1 MSLPGRPKG
10 EFREAQPEGTPWS
23 ADPAPTAPASSGGT
37 TWSRHRLR
45 LLMAAVVALLALA
58 LWNPHLPG
66 QRSVQELMVVIDV
79 TQSMGAT
86 DQWLPDARGAQHA
99 ASRLQFTKAVLAQAL
114 DDLPCGTRVGWGV
127 FTEHRSFVLM
137 APVEVCGAYSELRSS
152 LADIDY
158 RMAWT
163 GNSEVA
169 KGLDSALRLLH
180 DLKAR
185 PALVFVTD
193 GHEAPPVHPKYRPG
207 FHVDRGAIKGLLV
220 GVGGEALVPIPLIDP
235 RGKVVGQWGAKD
247 VMQVDSRTAA
257 RESAPD
263 DHAIE
268 GWSGSGSLPGATPG
282 REHLSALR
290 EVYLQELA
298 EETGLQY
305 LRLRDARHL
314 SEALVQPEFSR
325 QDASTVPLRWP
336 LALAA
341 LILLVGL
348 YRPWQTLHH
357 VWLRERS
364 RREAASAIPPRAARA
379 SRHGVGLPPAA
390 MRPHR

>member
-1 MSLPGRPKG
+1 
-10 EFREAQPEGTPWS
+10 
-23 ADPAPTAPASSGGT
+23 
-37 TWSRHRLR
+37 
-45 LLMAAVVALLALA
+45 
-58 LWNPHLPG
+58 
-66 QRSVQELMVVIDV
+66 VQELMVVIDV

-99 ASRLQFTKAVLAQAL
+99 ATRLQFTKVLLARAL

-152 LADIDY
+152 LVDIDF

-180 DLKAR
+180 GLKAA

-193 GHEAPPVHPKYRPG
+193 GHEAPPIHPQYRPG
-207 FHVDRGAIKGLLV
+207 FHVERGAVRGLLV

-257 RESAPD
+257 RQAAPG
-263 DHAIE
+263 DHAEE
-268 GWSGSGSLPGATPG
+268 GWTGAAAMPGATPG

-290 EVYLQELA
+290 ESYLQMLA

-305 LRLRDARHL
+305 LRLRDAGQL
-314 SEALVQPEFSR
+314 AAALVQPALSR
-325 QDASTVPLRWP
+325 VEASTVPLRWP

-341 LILLVGL
+341 LVLLVAL
-348 YRPWQTLHH
+348 YRPWPTLRHAWQRRQARH
-357 VWLRERS
+357 ARTALPGGALRRAQAAGGLP
-364 RREAASAIPPRAARA
+364 AAS
-379 SRHGVGLPPAA
+379 AA